1 MRALLGRLGQPV
13 IFGGEEQQ
21 DGAILYRGAG
31 GTGAELGGQYARVAQ
46 VHDRKRCPASPSPER
61 LAGALDQ
68 AVGATVIST
77 LPA

>member
-21 DGAILYRGAG
+21 DGAILHGGARGAG
-31 GTGAELGGQYARVAQ
+31 AKFGGQYARFAQ
-46 VHDRKRCPASPSPER
+46 IHDRKRCPASPSPER